1 MRDEDSVEAFLG
13 GIVHEALK
21 KCYDHV
27 KLARLDT
34 LAELLVCYDNL
45 WQQNWHDGIV
55 SRGRR
60 LVA

>member
-1 MRDEDSVEAFLG
+1 MRDVESVEAFLG
-13 GIVHEALK
+13 GTVHETLR
-21 KCYDHV
+21 KCYDHIR
-27 KLARLDT
+27 LARLDT
-34 LAELLVCYDNL
+34 LAELLVCHDNL